1 MTQSFQIC
9 STRWTSQTIPVA
21 LLVVSKPHHVLL
33 AAVRVS
39 LSAESLRL
47 ISLSLQHT
55 STLQSRRICRL
66 NGEELASPYVP
77 RSRPLTNNYE
87 SLSSRIVLP

>member
-21 LLVVSKPHHVLL
+21 LLVVSKPHVLL
-33 AAVRVS
+33 AAVRLS